1 MVITYTGKQIDVR
14 DEMKDYLEKRMKKIK
29 FFFDQVMTVKVIL
42 KHQRGKFTT
51 EIKLSANR
59 DTYFAKETD
68 EDWKKTFD
76 KVTDKIESE
85 VKKKKDRIKDHKGP
99 TEKK

>member
-1 MVITYTGKQIDVR
+1 
-14 DEMKDYLEKRMKKIK
+14 
-29 FFFDQVMTVKVIL
+29 MTVKVIL
-42 KHQRGKFTT
+42 KHQRGKITT

-59 DTYFAKETD
+59 DNFFAKETD

-85 VKKKKDRIKDHKGP
+85 VKRKKERMKDHKLP